1 MTNIF
6 TKTLKILLLPVF
18 AGLLFILPA
27 NAQDDPNSTDED
39 VVNLDELLETVRK
52 GIQTQTRE
60 FQQREEEFRNARNRQ
75 SQLLAQ
81 ARTDRA
87 NEERRS
93 DRLENQYNSNEQRI
107 TTLTTQ
113 LREKLGN
120 LNEVFGVLQQV
131 AGDTRS
137 LLQGSHVSV
146 EFPGRDVPLTELIKK
161 AAEGTDLPTIEEIEG
176 LWYQIQHEMT
186 ESGKISTFTTEV
198 GRPDGGKETLE
209 LTRIGDFNIVSDGKY
224 YVLDDVTGNVKE
236 LTRQPAGRYTGTID
250 DLLEA
255 STGEIVS
262 FGIDPSRGQILNV
275 YVDTP
280 SLMEQVHQGGLIGYL
295 ILVMGAVGM
304 LFVLERFV
312 YLFMVGSKVNSQAKN
327 ASNPN
332 TGNPLGR
339 VLQVYAENK
348 EVDVE
353 TLELKLDEAIL
364 KETPKLERFLTIIKL
379 ISAVAPLFGL
389 LGTVTGMIVTFQ
401 AITLFGTGDPKLMAG
416 GISQAL
422 VTTVLGLVVAIP
434 TLLLHSV
441 VAGMSKRLV
450 HVLEEQSAGLI
461 AEHAEKGA

>member
-6 TKTLKILLLPVF
+6 TKTLKTLLLPLV

-27 NAQDDPNSTDED
+27 QAQEGTGAADDD
-39 VVNLDELLETVRK
+39 VVNLDELLETVRQ

-60 FQQREEEFRNARNRQ
+60 FQEREAEFLSARNRQ

-81 ARTDRA
+81 ARTDKA

-93 DRLENQYNSNEQRI
+93 VRLENQYNTNERRI
-107 TTLTTQ
+107 TELTTQ

-137 LLQGSHVSV
+137 LLQGSHVSIQ
-146 EFPGRDVPLTELIKK
+146 FPGRDVPLTALIQK

-176 LWYQIQHEMT
+176 LWYIIQQEMT
-186 ESGKISTFTTEV
+186 ESGKISTFTTQV
-198 GRPDGGKETLE
+198 AKPDGPQETIE

-224 YVLDDVTGNVKE
+224 YVLDDSGKVSE
-236 LTRQPAGRYTGTID
+236 LSRQPAGRYTGTID

-255 STGEIVS
+255 GNSEIVS

-275 YVDTP
+275 YVTTP
-280 SLMEQVHQGGLIGYL
+280 SLMDQVHQGKLIGYL
-295 ILVMGAVGM
+295 ILAMGAIGM
-304 LFVLERFV
+304 LFVFERFF
-312 YLFMVGSKVNSQAKN
+312 YLFLVGRKVNAQAKN
-327 ASNPN
+327 AGSPN

-339 VLQVYAENK
+339 VLQVYSENK
-348 EVDVE
+348 DVDVE

-441 VAGMSKRLV
+441 VAGMSKRIV